1 MQRRYSEWEIET
13 NGITSVVSEW
23 GAGGRNIVL
32 LHGITSSR
40 MIWSDLGPQLAAEG
54 YHVFA
59 SDLRGT
65 DGSRVHAS
73 EQVAHDIDTFVADV
87 DVWTR
92 ALGLERFVL
101 GGHSFGGRTA
111 VAFTYRYPERV
122 ERLVLIAAAGPDAF
136 GTVREAHP
144 ELVEG
149 GARRYQYG
157 DIGGPLLD
165 ALGQLRAMNPGR
177 PVTKA
182 VVQRWLANLLVDEQ
196 GNADHIDLR
205 EVLEWQWH
213 IMDTD
218 DQRPLLAAIE
228 TPTIVTSSVE
238 ESKFLRFIIPNYV
251 EGLPNATFMDDL
263 PGGHD
268 TPIACPEGCIE
279 ALIG

>member
-23 GAGGRNIVL
+23 GAGERNIVL

-40 MIWSDLGPQLAAEG
+40 MIWSDLAPQLAAQG

-65 DGSRVHAS
+65 GGSRVYTS
-73 EQVAHDIDTFVADV
+73 EQVGNDIDTFVADV
-87 DVWTR
+87 EVWTR
-92 ALGLERFVL
+92 ELGLERFIL

-111 VAFTYRYPERV
+111 VAFTHRYPERV
-122 ERLVLIAAAGPDAF
+122 EKLVLIAAAGPDAF
-136 GTVREAHP
+136 ATVRDEHP

-149 GARRYQYG
+149 GARSYQYG

-177 PVTKA
+177 PATKA

-196 GNADHIDLR
+196 GNAQHIDLR
-205 EVLEWQWH
+205 AVLDGQWR
-213 IMDTD
+213 IMDYD
-218 DQRPLLAAIE
+218 DQRPLLADIS
-228 TPTIVTSSVE
+228 TPTVVTNSVD
-238 ESKFLRFIIPNYV
+238 ESKLLRFIIPNYAA
-251 EGLPNATFMDDL
+251 GLPNATLMNDL